1 MSFLKMRK
9 KPSHTH
15 KKAKSGRRKRASRR
29 EEKKEH
35 TKAEIL
41 AAALELFRMKGVEHT
56 TAKEIATKAG
66 IAEGTFFNYFPTKED
81 LALYFF
87 QKGIDDLIHWYD
99 RQELL
104 KEAPVAEKLFAIIHR
119 QLKQL
124 EPYEGFI
131 GSVFFRSL
139 EPRSK
144 LNALSFESQENRLR
158 YLRFMDGLLKEAV
171 QRGEIPDVGR
181 LGSYGV
187 GIFYMGIVTFW
198 LHDAS
203 RAKQKTL
210 ALLDRSLVMATRFLQ
225 KGGWEWE

>member
-1 MSFLKMRK
+1 MNK
-9 KPSHTH
+9 KPSQTG
-15 KKAKSGRRKRASRR
+15 KKNKDERRQRASRR
-29 EEKKEH
+29 QEKKEQ
-35 TKAEIL
+35 TKAELL
-41 AAALELFRMKGVEHT
+41 AAALELFQRKGVENT

-66 IAEGTFFNYFPTKED
+66 VAEGTFFNYFPTKED

-87 QKGIDDLIHWYD
+87 QKGIDDLIRWYNQ
-99 RQELL
+99 QESL
-104 KEAPVAEKLFAIIHR
+104 KDAPIAEKLFAIIHQ
-119 QLKQL
+119 QLQQL
-124 EPYEGFI
+124 EPYEDFI

-158 YLRFMDGLLKEAV
+158 YLRFMDELLKEAV

-181 LGSYGV
+181 FGSYGV

-198 LHDAS
+198 LHDTS

-210 ALLDRSLVMATRFLQ
+210 ALLDRSLALATRFLQ
-225 KGGWEWE
+225 KGGWEW

>member
-1 MSFLKMRK
+1 MSFLNMRK
-9 KPSHTH
+9 KSGPAH
-15 KKAKSGRRKRASRR
+15 KKAKPGRQKTASRR
-29 EEKKEH
+29 KEKKEH

-41 AAALELFRMKGVEHT
+41 AAALQLFQTKGVGNT

-87 QKGIDDLIHWYD
+87 QKGIDDLIQWYD
-99 RQELL
+99 RQGSL
-104 KEAPVAEKLFAIIHR
+104 KQAPIEEKLFAIIHR
-119 QLKQL
+119 QLEQL
-124 EPYEGFI
+124 KPYEDFI

-158 YLRFMDGLLKEAV
+158 YLRFIDGLLKEAI

-181 LGSYGV
+181 LGAYGV
-187 GIFYMGIVTFW
+187 GLFYMGIVTFW
-198 LHDAS
+198 LHDMS
-203 RAKQKTL
+203 HGKQKTL
-210 ALLDRSLVMATRFLQ
+210 ALLDRSLVVATRFLR
-225 KGGWEWE
+225 KGGWEWK

>member
-1 MSFLKMRK
+1 MSFLKMRNQRARV
-9 KPSHTH
+9 H
-15 KKAKSGRRKRASRR
+15 KKAKRDLHQRASRR

-41 AAALELFRMKGVEHT
+41 AAALELFRADGVENT
-56 TAKEIATKAG
+56 TAKQIATKAG
-66 IAEGTFFNYFPTKED
+66 IAEGTFLNYFPTKED

-87 QKGIDDLIHWYD
+87 QKGIDDLISWYD
-99 RQELL
+99 RQEPL
-104 KEAPVAEKLFAIIHR
+104 KEAPIAERLFAIIHR
-119 QLKQL
+119 QLEQL
-124 EPYEGFI
+124 KPYEDFI

-158 YLRFMDGLLKEAV
+158 YLRFIHGLLKEAV
-171 QRGEIPDVGR
+171 QRGEIPDVGP

-187 GIFYMGIVTFW
+187 GLFYLGIVTFW
-198 LHDAS
+198 LHDTS

-210 ALLDRSLVMATRFLQ
+210 ALLDRSLVLATRFLQ
-225 KGGWEWE
+225 KGGWDWK